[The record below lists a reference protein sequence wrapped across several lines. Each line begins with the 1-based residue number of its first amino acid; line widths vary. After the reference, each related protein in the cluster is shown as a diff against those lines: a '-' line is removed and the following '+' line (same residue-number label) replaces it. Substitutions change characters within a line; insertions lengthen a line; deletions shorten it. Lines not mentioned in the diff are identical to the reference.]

1 MLQKLESVHGTH
13 VVVYLAIDCGGMKKE
28 QCSRYVTK
36 GTNKDNAPSKE
47 TLQRRKNELKAKA
60 KAKAKKRSDVNVKK
74 NLIDPNVV

>member
-28 QCSRYVTK
+28 QCSRYGTK

-47 TLQRRKNELKAKA
+47 TLQRRKNGLKAKA
-60 KAKAKKRSDVNVKK
+60 KAKRRSDVKVKT